1 LLDRSKSRNLEW
13 RLDDRRLRRRPTF
26 KALIGERIE
35 CRALADHVQ
44 RRRHQCGMRQR
55 RRLRWTLM
63 VTVRKYDLYSDRF
76 RAETYSIF
84 AEMRERDPVL
94 CQLGLDGESLIWFIT
109 RYEDVTAVL
118 LDDKRFVRDPAL
130 ALEGE
135 ELARISSGMPES
147 MAFLEEHMLNKD
159 GEDHRR
165 LRRLVTRAFTPRMVE
180 QLRPRIQEVAD
191 ELIDRV
197 EARGEMD
204 LVDDFAFPLPITVIA
219 ELLGIP
225 AADRDRFRLW
235 SNAIVTPALEPGA
248 LARFGELMDEFVA
261 YLHALFVRRRAEPGD
276 DLVSALLQAEDAGD
290 TLSEQE
296 LFSMVSLLIVAGH
309 ETTVSL
315 TGNAVLALLQHSEQ
329 RAALAADPAT
339 VPRAIEELLRY
350 DGPVERAL
358 TRWAAEDVEVGG
370 KTIGRGD
377 AVIVIL
383 GAADRDPERFQDP
396 DVLDL
401 TREDVKHVAFGRGSH
416 YCLGAPL
423 ARLEAEIALTTLLRR
438 LPTLRLAVSPQE
450 LSWRP
455 VPLFRSLVALPVAW

>member
-1 LLDRSKSRNLEW
+1 ME
-13 RLDDRRLRRRPTF
+13 
-26 KALIGERIE
+26 
-35 CRALADHVQ
+35 
-44 RRRHQCGMRQR
+44 
-55 RRLRWTLM
+55 
-63 VTVRKYDLYSDRF
+63 TVRKYDLYSDRF
-76 RAETYSIF
+76 RAETYATF
-84 AEMRERDPVL
+84 AEMREHDPVL
-94 CQLGLDGESLIWFIT
+94 CQPGLDGESPIWFIT

-118 LDDKRFVRDPAL
+118 LDDKRLVRDPAL

-135 ELARISSGMPES
+135 ELTRIWSGMPES

-180 QLRPRIQEVAD
+180 QLRPRIQEIAD
-191 ELIDRV
+191 ELVDRV

-204 LVDDFAFPLPITVIA
+204 LVDEFAFPLPITVIA

-225 AADRDRFRLW
+225 VADRDRFRLW
-235 SNAIVTPALEPGA
+235 SNAIVTPALEPEA

-261 YLHALFVRRRAEPGD
+261 YLHELFERRRADPGR
-276 DLVSALLQAEDAGD
+276 DLVSALLQAEDGGD
-290 TLSEQE
+290 TLIEQE

-315 TGNAVLALLQHSEQ
+315 IGNAVLALLQHPEQ
-329 RAALAADPAT
+329 RAVLAADSAVT
-339 VPRAIEELLRY
+339 PRAIEELLRY

-358 TRWAAEDVEVGG
+358 TRWAAEDIQISGQ
-370 KTIGRGD
+370 TIGRGD

-383 GAADRDPERFQDP
+383 GSADRDRERFTDP
-396 DVLDL
+396 DVLNFS
-401 TREDVKHVAFGRGSH
+401 REDVKHVAFGRGSH

-438 LPTLRLAVSPQE
+438 LPGLRLAVPVEE

-455 VPLFRSLVALPVAW
+455 IPLFRSLAALPVAW